1 MNDGL
6 TDAQRQALMAIFAAH
21 TRVHRVVLFG
31 SRAQGKFTVKSDVDL
46 ALFGPALTLD
56 DQAQLLDKIGALPMP
71 QRVDLLLYERITNEA
86 LRAQI
91 NQSGVEWFR
100 RAASR

>member
-6 TDAQRQALMAIFAAH
+6 TDTQRQSVIDVLAVH
-21 TRVHRVVLFG
+21 PQVHRVVLFG
-31 SRAQGKFTVKSDVDL
+31 SRAQGKFTVKSDIDL
-46 ALFGPALTLD
+46 ALFGAALTLD
-56 DQAQLLDKIGALPMP
+56 DQAQLLDKIGALPIP

-91 NQSGVEWFR
+91 DQSGVEWFR
-100 RAASR
+100 RTASR